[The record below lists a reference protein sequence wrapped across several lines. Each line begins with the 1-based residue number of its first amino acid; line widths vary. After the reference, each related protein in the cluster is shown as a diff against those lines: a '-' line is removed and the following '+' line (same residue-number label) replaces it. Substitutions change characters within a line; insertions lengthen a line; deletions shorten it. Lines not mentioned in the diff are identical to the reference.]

1 MHRFKTLLLTL
12 LATLL
17 IGCGGEPATPLRLG
31 TNVWPGYEPLYLA
44 RDLGQWQAES
54 IRLLEYPSASEVLRA
69 FRNKSLEG
77 ASLTLDEVLLLR
89 QLNIPVTVVLIH
101 DISDGADVI
110 IAKPDIKSMADLRNK
125 RIGVESGALGAF
137 VISRALELN
146 GLSIEDVNIEHTDA
160 NLHEQAFKQG
170 GVDAVVTFEPVRTML
185 LSAGGNEIFSSREM
199 PGEIVDV
206 LVVHQEFVDKNPE
219 IIQQLVDGWFKTLA
233 YMDSNKAD
241 AVSRMAKRLRISADE
256 VASSYDGLLL
266 PSRAEN
272 YKLLGGNKPALRETI
287 NKLNRSMVDMG
298 LLDNIVDTQG
308 VLSSQFVKGDK

>member
-1 MHRFKTLLLTL
+1 MHRLKILLLAL

-17 IGCGGEPATPLRLG
+17 VGCGGETAAPLRLG

-44 RDLGQWQAES
+44 RDLGQWQAGS

-77 ASLTLDEVLLLR
+77 ASLTLDEVLSLR

-110 IAKPDIKSMADLRNK
+110 IAKPDIKRMSDLRNK

-146 GLSIEDVNIEHTDA
+146 GLSIESVNIEHVNV
-160 NLHEQAFKQG
+160 NLHEQTFKKG
-170 GVDAVVTFEPVRTML
+170 EVDAVVTFEPVRTVL

-219 IIQQLVDGWFKTLA
+219 IVQQLIDGWFKALA
-233 YMDSNKAD
+233 YMDSNEAD
-241 AVSRMAKRLRISADE
+241 AVARMAKRLRISANE

-272 YKLLGGNKPALRETI
+272 YKLLSGSKPVLGETI

-298 LLDNIVDTQG
+298 LLENIVDTQG
-308 VLSSQFVKGDK
+308 VLSSQFVKGEK